1 MDEDEV
7 MEDAVT
13 SNLGMIFDILSLF
26 GRLNCNV
33 YHWVM

>member
-1 MDEDEV
+1 

-13 SNLGMIFDILSLF
+13 SNLGMISVILSLF

>member
-1 MDEDEV
+1 

-13 SNLGMIFDILSLF
+13 SNLGMISVILSLF
-26 GRLNCNV
+26 GRLNGNV